1 MKNTLFTALIAL
13 PLAVAAEPSDYFGN
27 CMSAVLAEKP
37 GQVMKVEF
45 KLEDEQ
51 EVYEFNIRGLDGHDW
66 DLECQKA
73 SAEIVEIEREV
84 SNPNHPLFKTNVK
97 YNEQEARDIALAL
110 HPGKIVEVEYEIE
123 ANGNSSYEFDIETS
137 QGFEMKIEID
147 AATGEVIET
156 NKELWQVGL
165 E

>member
-1 MKNTLFTALIAL
+1 MKIRLLALFLAL
-13 PLAVAAEPSDYFGN
+13 PLSAAAETSGYFEN
-27 CMSAVLAEKP
+27 CLSAVLAEKP

-45 KLEDEQ
+45 KLEQER
-51 EVYEFNIRGLDGHDW
+51 EVYEFNVRGLDGHDW
-66 DLECQKA
+66 DLECLKS

-84 SNPNHPLFKTNVK
+84 SNPNHPLFKSNVK

-137 QGFEMKIEID
+137 QGFEVKIEID

>member
-1 MKNTLFTALIAL
+1 MKIRLLALFLAL
-13 PLAVAAEPSDYFGN
+13 PLSAAAETSDYFEN
-27 CMSAVLAEKP
+27 CLSAVLAEKP

-45 KLEDEQ
+45 KLEQER
-51 EVYEFNIRGLDGHDW
+51 EVYEFNVRGLDGHDW
-66 DLECQKA
+66 DLECLKT

-84 SNPNHPLFKTNVK
+84 SNPNHPLFKSNVK

-137 QGFEMKIEID
+137 QGFEVKIEID

>member
-1 MKNTLFTALIAL
+1 MKNTLFTAFIAL
-13 PLAVAAEPSDYFGN
+13 PMAVAAEPSDYFGN
-27 CMSAVLAEKP
+27 CMAAVLAEKP

-45 KLEDEQ
+45 KLEAEK

-66 DLECQKA
+66 DLECLKTT
-73 SAEIVEIEREV
+73 AEILETEREV
-84 SNPNHPLFKTNVK
+84 SHPNHPLFKSNVK
-97 YNEQEARDIALAL
+97 FNEQEARDIALAL
-110 HPGKIVEVEYEIE
+110 YPGKVVEVEYEIE

-137 QGFEMKIEID
+137 QGFEVKIEVD

-156 NKELWQVGL
+156 NRELWQVGL